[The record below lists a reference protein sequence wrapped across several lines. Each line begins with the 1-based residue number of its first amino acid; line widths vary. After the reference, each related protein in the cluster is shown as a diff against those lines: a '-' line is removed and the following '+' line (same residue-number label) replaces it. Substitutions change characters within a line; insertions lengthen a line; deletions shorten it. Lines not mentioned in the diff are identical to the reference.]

1 MTGDFSIAEPE
12 RVLTSWLGLLEFEK
26 TLFVVV
32 NLMDVVMTF
41 NLINT
46 GAFYESNPIAEH
58 VINNWGMVG
67 MLGFKLLLVAFVL
80 SIANVVAIWKLETS
94 RKLLMFGSF
103 MVGSVVSYSVF
114 LMMSFQGSI

>member
-1 MTGDFSIAEPE
+1 MTGDFSITKPE
-12 RVLTSWLGLLEFEK
+12 RALASWLGLLEFEK
-26 TLFVVV
+26 TLFVII

-41 NLINT
+41 NLIST

-58 VINNWGMVG
+58 VLNTWGVVG

-94 RKLLMFGSF
+94 RKMLLFGSF
-103 MVGSVVSYSVF
+103 LVGSVVTYSVF
-114 LMMSFQGSI
+114 LMMSFQGLV